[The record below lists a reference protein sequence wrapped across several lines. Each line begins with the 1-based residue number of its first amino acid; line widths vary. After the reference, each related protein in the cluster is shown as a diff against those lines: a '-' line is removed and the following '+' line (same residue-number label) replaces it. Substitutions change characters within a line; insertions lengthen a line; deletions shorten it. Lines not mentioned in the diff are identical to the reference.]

1 MYSCVFFFFTQKKP
15 YELRISDGSSDV
27 CSSDLRLHTLTC
39 DAAITI
45 VRAQPSAAE
54 NAPEGRL
61 LLGNAASGIEIGAGG
76 NRTGERAGAFIAVQI
91 DDPAFAVPLRANL
104 LRASQKDGEHHL
116 LWSRPSARE
125 RS

>member
-1 MYSCVFFFFTQKKP
+1 MLIGTFEMCGDGYAGR
-15 YELRISDGSSDV
+15 LR
-27 CSSDLRLHTLTC
+27 TLTC
-39 DAAITI
+39 DAVITI

-54 NAPEGRL
+54 NAPEWRL
-61 LLGNAASGIEIGAGG
+61 
-76 NRTGERAGAFIAVQI
+76 RTGERAGAFIAVQI

-104 LRASQKDGEHHL
+104 LRASQKDREHHL

>member
-1 MYSCVFFFFTQKKP
+1 MLIGTFEKRGDGYAGR
-15 YELRISDGSSDV
+15 LR
-27 CSSDLRLHTLTC
+27 TLTW

-45 VRAQPSAAE
+45 VPAQPSAAE
-54 NAPEGRL
+54 NVPEWRRFVGD
-61 LLGNAASGIEIGAGG
+61 AASGIEIGAGW

-104 LRASQKDGEHHL
+104 LRASQKDDEHHL